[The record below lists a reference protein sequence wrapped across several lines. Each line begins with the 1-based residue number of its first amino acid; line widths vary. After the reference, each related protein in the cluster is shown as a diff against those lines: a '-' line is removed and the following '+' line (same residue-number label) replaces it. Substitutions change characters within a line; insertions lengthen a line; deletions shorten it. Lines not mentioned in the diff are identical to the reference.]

1 MTLEGFSADD
11 VVRLLGMQPHPE
23 GGHYIETFRD
33 GYASHRGACS
43 AIYYLLAAEEVSAWH
58 RVIDTAEIWHWY
70 GGTPLALS
78 TAAPNGRAHTIEL
91 GNDLGAGQRPQAA
104 IPANHWQMAVSRGD
118 WTLVGCTVSPAFEFK
133 YWELAPAGWAR
144 ETA

>member
-1 MTLEGFSADD
+1 MELQGLSATD
-11 VVRLLGMQPHPE
+11 VVKLLDMQLHPE

-33 GYASHRGACS
+33 GDNDNRGACS
-43 AIYYLLAAEEVSAWH
+43 SIYYLLAAGEVSAWH

-70 GGTPLALS
+70 GGAPLALS
-78 TAAPNGRAHTIEL
+78 TAAPEGPSHTIEL

-104 IPANHWQMAVSRGD
+104 IPANHWQMAISRGA

-133 YWELAPAGWAR
+133 YWELAPEGWAP
-144 ETA
+144 EAS